1 MKPFSWN
8 KRSQIFL
15 GAIVLLIIWEIVAI
29 KINKDIY
36 LPRIEDVLFSM
47 LEIIKSPEFIK
58 NSLSTL
64 YRTLVSFAGALILS
78 VILGVLSF
86 MYPFF
91 RNI

>member
-15 GAIVLLIIWEIVAI
+15 GAIMLLIVWEIIAI

-64 YRTLVSFAGALILS
+64 YRTLVSFTGALILS

-91 RNI
+91 